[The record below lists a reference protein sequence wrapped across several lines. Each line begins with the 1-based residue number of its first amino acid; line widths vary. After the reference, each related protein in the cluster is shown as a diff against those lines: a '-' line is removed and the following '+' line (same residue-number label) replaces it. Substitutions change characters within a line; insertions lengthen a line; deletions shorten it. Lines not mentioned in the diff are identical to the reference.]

1 MGGDD
6 MTKHCATNGP
16 VLALLALVGFAA
28 LVPGVCLAQSGGPYD
43 LTWST
48 IDGGGATG
56 VTGGIYSLGG
66 TAGQPDAG
74 LSTGGSYSLEGGFWF
89 GGQLLTP
96 VDDGGLPDPAVI
108 PLVNR
113 LHEAAPNPFNPRTQI
128 AFDLA
133 RPGQIR
139 LSVYDLRGALVRTL
153 EAGVLPAGRHVR
165 TWDGTNDDGAA
176 MASGTYILTI
186 DAGDFHARQ
195 KGVLL
200 K

>member
-1 MGGDD
+1 
-6 MTKHCATNGP
+6 MTKLIAT
-16 VLALLALVGFAA
+16 LALAVAA
-28 LVPGVCLAQSGGPYD
+28 TWFPAAASAQSGGPYD

-48 IDGGGATG
+48 IDGGGATA
-56 VTGGIYSLGG
+56 VTGGTYSLGG

-74 LSTGGSYSLEGGFWF
+74 LATGGAYSLQGGFWYS
-89 GGQLLTP
+89 GLLLTP
-96 VDDGGLPDPAVI
+96 VEEGDLPDPAVV

-133 RPGQIR
+133 RPGQVR
-139 LSVYDLRGALVRTL
+139 LAVYDLRGALVRTL
-153 EAGVLPAGRHVR
+153 EEGSLPAGRHVR
-165 TWDGTNDDGAA
+165 TWDGTDDAGAA
-176 MASGTYILTI
+176 MASGTYIVTI